1 MGLWP
6 WQEEAHLRRR
16 ARLWPRVR
24 SCWSVGVS
32 AICAPPCSGFLV
44 SPSFLWMN
52 LMEAVMKFVSRS
64 RCFLRDQLSWNQWLL
79 KQAWPQ
85 SRLQG
90 MVLGVLSRH
99 SGGIY
104 RCRCG
109 SLIASRSSF
118 RGGVTVVLYCY
129 TY

>member
-1 MGLWP
+1 
-6 WQEEAHLRRR
+6 
-16 ARLWPRVR
+16 
-24 SCWSVGVS
+24 
-32 AICAPPCSGFLV
+32 
-44 SPSFLWMN
+44 
-52 LMEAVMKFVSRS
+52 MEAVMKFVSRS